1 MHVKYMR
8 KRDREMKITRM
19 QKLLAT
25 ILAVALSL
33 TMLPAQ
39 VMAAELSSTDQREQN
54 TLQADP
60 RLMQGESGAA
70 TITDSDK
77 DVDAEIL
84 GEIPSGRDEYQKE
97 FLLSNGQRLLVL
109 YPTPVHYEENGQWE
123 EIDNTLLPVSED
135 EISVYQNTAGPWDV
149 TFPAKLI
156 IRNLFLS
163 SRTVTVF
170 RFALMGVW
178 SVQRVLH
185 STPRMK
191 MILK

>member
-135 EISVYQNTAGPWDV
+135 EISVYNQ
-149 TFPAKLI
+149 
-156 IRNLFLS
+156 LF
-163 SRTVTVF
+163 F
-170 RFALMGVW
+170 REDIQDHRWRWA
-178 SVQRVLH
+178 SIYLH
-185 STPRMK
+185 LHLGTSQ
-191 MILK
+191 